1 MALSLLC
8 AQLQSLLR
16 KLRSLKLCRVAEK
29 NHLNCIFLLHGKPEV
44 LFFEPLSENKR
55 YLVVCVSRNSSCHQ
69 CERSHGGGAVMRKYD
84 DTGKGEANLF

>member
-1 MALSLLC
+1 M
-8 AQLQSLLR
+8 
-16 KLRSLKLCRVAEK
+16 AEK

-69 CERSHGGGAVMRKYD
+69 CERSHGGGLIGYSIP
-84 DTGKGEANLF
+84 ANLEFYCVPRTDVEAETPII